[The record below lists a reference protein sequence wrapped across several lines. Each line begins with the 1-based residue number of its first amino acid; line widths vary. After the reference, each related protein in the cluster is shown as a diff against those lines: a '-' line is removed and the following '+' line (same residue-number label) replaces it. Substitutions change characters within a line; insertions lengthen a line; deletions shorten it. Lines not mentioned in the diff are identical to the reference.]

1 MALNL
6 VNALLILI
14 FIASG
19 SAKLAGLEF
28 ELAAFERWGYP
39 LWFMYFTGVVEVLG
53 GLGLLLDKLRK
64 LVSLGLVIVM
74 IGAVITHL
82 ANAEWPMLAVASL
95 ILTLALINTRLQPG
109 RLNPIS

>member
-1 MALNL
+1 MAMKL

-19 SAKLAGLEF
+19 SAKLASLDF

-39 LWFMYFTGVVEVLG
+39 LWFMYFTGAVEVLG
-53 GLGLLLDKLRK
+53 GLGLLLNRFRR
-64 LVSLGLVIVM
+64 LVSLGLVGVM

-82 ANAEWPMLAVASL
+82 ANAEWPMFAVASV
-95 ILTLALINTRLQPG
+95 ILLLALANARWQPG